1 MPDLT
6 AVVVRGKL
14 RFSHQLGG
22 RSATM
27 AAQPNQLNYERR
39 LSQVESTLPHLAT
52 KADLAELKAELHKLE
67 TRLVRWIAGLGLGVV
82 GTLIAVLIDRFA
94 G

>member
-1 MPDLT
+1 
-6 AVVVRGKL
+6 
-14 RFSHQLGG
+14 
-22 RSATM
+22 M
-27 AAQPNQLNYERR
+27 AAQPDVLNHERR

-67 TRLVRWIAGLGLGVV
+67 ARIIRWIAGLGLGVV

>member
-1 MPDLT
+1 MT
-6 AVVVRGKL
+6 AE
-14 RFSHQLGG
+14 
-22 RSATM
+22 
-27 AAQPNQLNYERR
+27 PNQLNYERR
-39 LSQVESTLPHLAT
+39 LNQVESTLPHLAT

>member
-1 MPDLT
+1 
-6 AVVVRGKL
+6 
-14 RFSHQLGG
+14 
-22 RSATM
+22 M
-27 AAQPNQLNYERR
+27 AAEPNQLNYERR
-39 LSQVESTLPHLAT
+39 LSQVESTLPRLAT
-52 KADLAELKAELHKLE
+52 KADLAEFKAELHKLE

>member
-1 MPDLT
+1 
-6 AVVVRGKL
+6 
-14 RFSHQLGG
+14 
-22 RSATM
+22 M
-27 AAQPNQLNYERR
+27 AAQPDALDYERR
-39 LSQVESTLPHLAT
+39 LTQVESTLPYLAT
-52 KADLAELKAELHKLE
+52 KADLAELKSELHKLE

>member
-1 MPDLT
+1 
-6 AVVVRGKL
+6 
-14 RFSHQLGG
+14 
-22 RSATM
+22 M
-27 AAQPNQLNYERR
+27 AAQPNQLNYARR

>member
-1 MPDLT
+1 
-6 AVVVRGKL
+6 
-14 RFSHQLGG
+14 
-22 RSATM
+22 M
-27 AAQPNQLNYERR
+27 AAEPNQLNYERR

>member
-1 MPDLT
+1 MT
-6 AVVVRGKL
+6 AE
-14 RFSHQLGG
+14 
-22 RSATM
+22 
-27 AAQPNQLNYERR
+27 PNQLNYERR

>member
-1 MPDLT
+1 
-6 AVVVRGKL
+6 
-14 RFSHQLGG
+14 
-22 RSATM
+22 M
-27 AAQPNQLNYERR
+27 AAQPDALNHERR
-39 LSQVESTLPHLAT
+39 LSQVESTQPHLAT

-67 TRLVRWIAGLGLGVV
+67 ARIIRWIAGLGVV